1 MLGSKGGYRMKWFN
15 AFQLTCMFAIAP
27 LGIQW
32 LHQNGMQV
40 WGWIGLAAYAIA
52 FAFMTIAVHEAF

>member
-1 MLGSKGGYRMKWFN
+1 MKWFN